1 METDKNENDKVEL
14 ALSELMD
21 DEETLLGLLNMI
33 KLMKDSGNIQL
44 LEKLLTENM
53 PSNSKAL
60 ASLLDKRE
68 IHIGGITM
76 INVVLALMAS
86 LSSNVAQGALN
97 TILYNSD
104 ELWNSMVEGAKQP
117 ENFSLFRLM
126 GMMKDPEVAAGLSA
140 MLNALKTLG
149 TLLKKVDKE

>member
-1 METDKNENDKVEL
+1 MEKNETDKIEV
-14 ALSELMD
+14 ALSGLMD
-21 DEETLLGLLNMI
+21 DEETMLGILNMV
-33 KLMKDSGNIQL
+33 KLMKESGNIEL

-68 IHIGGITM
+68 IHIGGISL
-76 INVVLALMAS
+76 INMLLALMAS
-86 LSSNVAQGALN
+86 LSSNTAQGAIN
-97 TILYNSD
+97 AILYNSE
-104 ELWNSMVEGAKQP
+104 ELWSSMVDGAKQP

-149 TLLKKVDKE
+149 ALLQKVDKE